1 MSESPAP
8 AVRKPFG
15 GLNADRLRLLA
26 CLLMLLDHIWATVA
40 PGNPLWMTCAGRL
53 AFPIFAF
60 QVAEGCRHTSDAGR
74 YAKRLLAFALLSELP
89 FDLMVSGSWFFP
101 FHQNVLFTLL
111 LGLWAIRALDG
122 MKQAAYA
129 PRACLRAAAALAA
142 ALVLALLGFVD
153 YGPLG
158 VLTVVVFHVFRGFP
172 MAQVGRLAA
181 LMLINLFA
189 FEGMTLPL
197 TLAGLRLEFPLQGF
211 AVLALIPIWLYNGQ
225 RGGGGRGRQL
235 AFYAFY
241 PVHMLVLGLAMRFL

>member
-1 MSESPAP
+1 MHEHTP

-15 GLNADRLRLLA
+15 GLNADQLRLLA
-26 CLLMLLDHIWATVA
+26 CALMLLDHIWATVA

-89 FDLMVSGSWFFP
+89 FNRMVSGSWLYP

-111 LGLWAIRALDG
+111 LGLWVIRALER

-129 PRACLRAAAALAA
+129 ARACLRAAAVIAA
-142 ALVLALLGFVD
+142 AMLLALVGMVD

-181 LMLINLFA
+181 LMLINMFA
-189 FEGMTLPL
+189 YEGMTLPL
-197 TLAGLRLEFPLQGF
+197 SLPGMELEFPLQGF
-211 AVLALIPIWLYNGQ
+211 AVLALVPIWLYNGQ
-225 RGGGGRGRQL
+225 RGTGGRGRQL

-241 PVHMLVLGLAMRFL
+241 PAHMLALGLAMRFL